1 MKSFLLA
8 ANMLVSIGMMC
19 SFAAAEDKV
28 SLDATLY
35 SKLNPAIEIAMPDI
49 SIDAEDI
56 VVEPA
61 FFGFKHYDSV
71 SNFLDYSLTR
81 IETPDIG
88 PYSAGTFYDQTKTI
102 GWDLVAMFALNT
114 DYGATNWGWGSSPF
128 HFYDEGFFG
137 RDTYALGMDKLGH
150 AYTSYMISEYFT
162 QRIAHSND
170 NRAGA
175 ALTGAIW
182 GLGVQTMVEVLDG
195 FSGDYGFSKQDYIAN
210 MAGAGFS
217 LLRSTVP
224 GMAEKVDFRME
235 YKPSGIEGFS
245 PVSDYSGQKYLLAIK
260 LAGFEQFEDTPLRF
274 VELQAGYFARGSLEA
289 ERLAGAELRRVP
301 YFAVGVNLSE
311 LLNATPIG
319 KTIPGKAANR
329 LFEYV
334 QMPYTYA
341 ATTQN

>member
-1 MKSFLLA
+1 MKSFFLA
-8 ANMLVSIGMMC
+8 ACSAICIAIASPLAVAKDKISID
-19 SFAAAEDKV
+19 SP
-28 SLDATLY
+28 LY
-35 SKLNPAIEIAMPDI
+35 SDLNPAIELALPDI
-49 SIDAEDI
+49 SVDAQN
-56 VVEPA
+56 VVIEPA
-61 FFGFKHYDSV
+61 FFGFRHYNGVAD
-71 SNFLDYSLTR
+71 FLDYSLTR
-81 IETPDIG
+81 IDTPDIG

-102 GWDLVAMFALNT
+102 GWDLLAMMVLNT
-114 DYGATNWGWGSSPF
+114 DYGAKNWGWGSSPF

-137 RDTYALGMDKLGH
+137 KDTYALGMDKMGH
-150 AYTSYMISEYFT
+150 AYTAYMISEYFT

-182 GLGVQTMVEVLDG
+182 GLGVQTMVEVFDG

-210 MAGAGFS
+210 MTGAGFS

-224 GMAEKVDFRME
+224 GMAEKVDFRLE
-235 YKPSGIEGFS
+235 YMPSGVEGFS
-245 PVSDYSGQKYLLAIK
+245 PLSDYSGQKYLLAFK

-311 LLNATPIG
+311 LLNATPLG
-319 KTIPGKAANR
+319 NTIPGKAAKR
-329 LFEYV
+329 VFEYV
-334 QMPYTYA
+334 QIPYTYA
-341 ATTQN
+341 ATSQN